1 MNTRALL
8 SPALYGGAAA
18 VAVAAVGYGAAIM
31 ELFPPKLL
39 AFLFTVVGLVAV
51 ALFAGATSLNEN
63 SETPDVVAGGEQTV
77 SSPVE
82 AGGPRRVLL
91 VCFSLALALAGVV
104 GLAIFG

>member
-1 MNTRALL
+1 
-8 SPALYGGAAA
+8 
-18 VAVAAVGYGAAIM
+18 
-31 ELFPPKLL
+31 
-39 AFLFTVVGLVAV
+39 
-51 ALFAGATSLNEN
+51 
-63 SETPDVVAGGEQTV
+63 VAGGEQTV